1 MKWLGLICYLLLAP
15 LMLSFLTAKGAK
27 GAEEGRGKKRDCME
41 TGLKNR
47 VVLVTG
53 STAGIGRAIAIA
65 FGREG
70 AKVGV
75 TYTNN
80 KAAAEETAEKV
91 IEAGGEALVVPYDL
105 ADDDSI
111 RAAVQGLKEEWGTID
126 VLVNNAVKW
135 QNQEEAKEKVLFEEV
150 PPAQWRDRIR
160 SSLEGA
166 YLTIQCVV
174 PMMRSQGWGRIV
186 NISSN
191 IAEDGIVGAGAY
203 ASAKAGLHGLTR
215 VLAWE
220 LAPVGI
226 LTNVVMP
233 GLTVTERAK
242 QSIPPQIL
250 QEKASRIPTG
260 RLSTAEDVAPL
271 VVFLGS
277 AANTHV
283 NGEMIRV
290 TGGL

>member
-1 MKWLGLICYLLLAP
+1 M
-15 LMLSFLTAKGAK
+15 
-27 GAEEGRGKKRDCME
+27 D
-41 TGLKNR
+41 TGLKNK

-75 TYTNN
+75 TYKNN
-80 KAAAEETAEKV
+80 KTAAEETASKV
-91 IEAGGEALVVPYDL
+91 IEAGGEALVVFYDL

-111 RAAVQGLKEEWGTID
+111 RAAVQKLKENWGTIH

-135 QNQEEAKEKVLFEEV
+135 LHQEEAKEKVLFEEV
-150 PPAQWRDRIR
+150 PPAKWRDRIR

-166 YLTIQCVV
+166 YFTIQCVV
-174 PMMRSQGWGRIV
+174 PMMRAQNWGRIV

-191 IAEDGIVGAGAY
+191 IAEDGIVGAAAY
-203 ASAKAGLHGLTR
+203 AAAKAGLHGLTR

-220 LAPVGI
+220 LGPVGI

-233 GLTVTERAK
+233 GLTITERAK
-242 QSIPPQIL
+242 QSIPAEIL

-260 RLSTAEDVAPL
+260 RLSTPEDIAPL